1 MPSDSPPKYEVDD
14 PTSLAPRWWD
24 VRAWSKKRLA
34 IVGAGL
40 IVLIIVVVVVP
51 VEVSKN
57 NAYPNYSP
65 LNYSLKDT
73 YSGTDFFDNFDY
85 FNTFDP
91 TNGFVHYVD
100 SEVAAQYNLTY
111 ASSSRSVVRVD
122 TSVTA
127 DSHPN
132 ASTGRFSVRIS
143 SKKQYADGLF
153 IFDVV
158 HTPIGCGTWPALWL
172 TDADNWPKNGE
183 IDVMEAVNVV
193 SSTKNQM
200 TLHTSSGCSMD
211 VKRKETGRAIQ
222 SSCVNSTNANAGCG
236 VHGHSDSYGAGFN
249 SAGGG
254 VMAMEL
260 RTAGIRIWQFG
271 RDAIPSDI
279 SSGSPDPSTWS
290 EATADFP
297 NTDCDID
304 SHFKNQSIVVNID
317 LCGDWA
323 GDQKLYDIDCPGTCT
338 DFVANN
344 ATAFKDA
351 YWEFNHF
358 TVYQA
363 SST

>member
-1 MPSDSPPKYEVDD
+1 
-14 PTSLAPRWWD
+14 
-24 VRAWSKKRLA
+24 
-34 IVGAGL
+34 
-40 IVLIIVVVVVP
+40 
-51 VEVSKN
+51 
-57 NAYPNYSP
+57 
-65 LNYSLKDT
+65 
-73 YSGTDFFDNFDY
+73 
-85 FNTFDP
+85 
-91 TNGFVHYVD
+91 
-100 SEVAAQYNLTY
+100 
-111 ASSSRSVVRVD
+111 
-122 TSVTA
+122 
-127 DSHPN
+127 
-132 ASTGRFSVRIS
+132 
-143 SKKQYADGLF
+143 
-153 IFDVV
+153 
-158 HTPIGCGTWPALWL
+158 
-172 TDADNWPKNGE
+172 
-183 IDVMEAVNVV
+183 MEAVNVV

-211 VKRKETGRAIQ
+211 VKRKETGKAIH

-236 VHGHSDSYGAGFN
+236 VHGHSESYGAGFN
-249 SAGGG
+249 AAGGG

-260 RTAGIRIWQFG
+260 RSAGIRIWQFG
-271 RDAIPSDI
+271 RGAIPSDI

-290 EATADFP
+290 EAAADFP

-323 GDQKLYDIDCPGTCT
+323 GEQKLYDIDCRSSFRSSQDSFILTRKKGPGTCT